1 MNRLDELK
9 NYIAGLETDFVKFY
23 EKENHAAGTRVRK
36 AMQGLKKLA
45 NDIRAE
51 VQAKKAQSTDKP

>member
-9 NYIAGLETDFVKFY
+9 NYLAELETDFSKFY

-45 NDIRAE
+45 NEIRAE
-51 VQAKKAQSTDKP
+51 VQAKKSKGGDQP